1 MAHSAPPLNEEFL
14 YINVYSQNFVIFL
27 IGADVKL
34 YILIIHF
41 GQLAVKH
48 HMVIN

>member
-1 MAHSAPPLNEEFL
+1 MAHSAPTLTEESL

-27 IGADVKL
+27 IEADVKL
-34 YILIIHF
+34 YFLILHF

-48 HMVIN
+48 HIVIN